1 MTERTARFEKN
12 GFEKKRVAVV
22 GAGSWGTALALVA
35 ARNQHDVK
43 MWAREPEVALSIQRE
58 HKNPFYLSDFTLP
71 ENISATISLEEALNE
86 TDFVLMVVPSHAMR
100 DCVFAMKDY
109 LKPETVIVSAT
120 KGVENGSLMRM
131 SEIIRHVLS
140 DRVEPRVVA
149 LSGPSFAREVAQKDP
164 TAIVAA
170 SSDQGA
176 REMVQRNLSSNVF
189 RVYTNSDVVGVEMG
203 GAVKNVVAIAAGVV
217 RGLGMGTNTV
227 AAIITRGLA
236 EITRLAIAE
245 GAKGETMAGLA
256 GLGDL
261 VLTCTGELS
270 RNRRVGF
277 ELGRGRP
284 LADILADMREVA
296 EGVKSTKAI
305 YELSRTS
312 GVDMPIISSTHAL
325 LYEDKPA
332 IDAASELM
340 ERPLKRE

>member
-1 MTERTARFEKN
+1 MTDPAARVERN
-12 GFEKKRVAVV
+12 RVTVV

-35 ARNQHDVK
+35 ARNRHDVR
-43 MWAREPEVALSIQRE
+43 MWAREVEVARSIQSD
-58 HKNPFYLSDFTLP
+58 HKNPLYLSDFILP
-71 ENISATISLEEALNE
+71 ENISASPSIEDALK
-86 TDFVLMVVPSHAMR
+86 DAGFVLMVVPSHAMR
-100 DCVFAMKDY
+100 DVVFRMRDY

-120 KGVENGSLMRM
+120 KGVENGTLMRM
-131 SEIIRHVLS
+131 TQIIQDVLR
-140 DRVEPRVVA
+140 DRFEPRVVS

-170 SSDQGA
+170 GPDQA
-176 REMVQRNLSSNVF
+176 ACEMVQRDLSSNVF
-189 RVYTNSDVVGVEMG
+189 RVYTNSDVIGVELG

-277 ELGRGRP
+277 ELGRGRR

-296 EGVKSTKAI
+296 EGVKTTKSI
-305 YELSRTS
+305 YEISRAR
-312 GVDMPIISSTHAL
+312 GIDMPIAASIYAL